1 MKIIAIVIFLL
12 PVVLFGQ
19 SKMDYYQATM
29 ETFQKFYNAGQG
41 DSINALIFKHT
52 PDVMR
57 SIEPMWSNKRVA
69 ELHQEFGLL
78 NSIRYIGIDQTDPDK
93 VRVFETVFSKAGS
106 KTTSLSFFKNG
117 DICNFRFITESDG
130 INELLKKSRKSR

>member
-1 MKIIAIVIFLL
+1 MKIIAISIFLL

-19 SKMDYYQATM
+19 SKKDYRAAM
-29 ETFQKFYNAGQG
+29 ITFQKFYNAGQG

-52 PDVMR
+52 PDVMH
-57 SIEPMWSNKRVA
+57 SIHTMWTNQRVA

-78 NSIRYIGIDQTDPDK
+78 NSFRYIGIDQTDPDK
-93 VRVFETVFSKAGS
+93 VRVFETVFSKAGP

-117 DICNFRFITESDG
+117 DIGNFRFITESDG
-130 INELLKKSRKSR
+130 INELLKKSRRSR

>member
-1 MKIIAIVIFLL
+1 MKIIAIAILLL

-19 SKMDYYQATM
+19 SKKDYQATM
-29 ETFQKFYNAGQG
+29 VTFQKFYNAGLG
-41 DSINALIFKHT
+41 DSINTLIFKHA

-57 SIEPMWSNKRVA
+57 SIEPMWTNKRVA

-78 NSIRYIGIDQTDPDK
+78 NSFRYIGIDRTDPDK